1 MIQKKLRH
9 YAEGKRCLSM
19 GRKKKTKMLLT
30 MIVGLLFWLLAWR
43 RLRRRTTWC
52 YDDVSINGTYQ
63 SIYWALPGRAVG
75 GAEELFLDSLEDDKL
90 PTRYVTNLER

>member
-9 YAEGKRCLSM
+9 YAEGKRCLVLTEQ
-19 GRKKKTKMLLT
+19 KKKTMLLT

-43 RLRRRTTWC
+43 RLRWRTTWY
-52 YDDVSINGTYQ
+52 YDDVSIINGTYWQ
-63 SIYWALPGRAVG
+63 R
-75 GAEELFLDSLEDDKL
+75 ELFLDILEDDKL